1 MITQLETASKYP
13 INILIPSAVL
23 ILTSLYS
30 IDHLLTCYNLLT
42 CYDYCLLPI
51 PSPSLKHK
59 PHESGDL
66 HLAS

>member
-51 PSPSLKHK
+51 SSPSLKHK